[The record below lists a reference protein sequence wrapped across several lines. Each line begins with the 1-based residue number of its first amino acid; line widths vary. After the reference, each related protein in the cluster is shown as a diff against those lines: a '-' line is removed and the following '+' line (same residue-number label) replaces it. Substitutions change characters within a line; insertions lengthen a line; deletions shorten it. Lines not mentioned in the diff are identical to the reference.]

1 MRLIP
6 ALAAAAMAVFVATA
20 AMAMSNQQTTP
31 SGLSDGDVKAKI
43 DEANAAI
50 AGQKYDAAI
59 EILRPVVDTSPDNAD
74 AHNLLG
80 YSYRKLKDW
89 TRAERSYGRALRIEP
104 KHLGALEYSGELY
117 LETERPRE
125 AEALLARLREACP
138 KGCEE
143 LAALEAAFA
152 RAGRPLPGQSSAADG
167 NAPPRQRW

>member
-6 ALAAAAMAVFVATA
+6 ALAAILLTGFVAA
-20 AMAMSNQQTTP
+20 SAMAMSNQQTTP
-31 SGLSDGDVKAKI
+31 GPSDSDVKARI
-43 DEANAAI
+43 DEANTAI

-59 EILRPVVDTSPDNAD
+59 EILRPVVDASPDNAD

-89 TRAERSYGRALRIEP
+89 TRAERSYSRALSIDP
-104 KHLGALEYSGELY
+104 KHLGALEYFGELY
-117 LETERPRE
+117 LETDRPRE

-152 RAGRPLPGQSSAADG
+152 RSGRPLSGQSSAADG
-167 NAPPRQRW
+167 TAAPRQRW